1 MIGSELITEEEAETT
16 GSHDDNPLGF
26 VGVSTL
32 TLSASD
38 ALVIHGLENNINE
51 KRG

>member
-1 MIGSELITEEEAETT
+1 VIGSELITEEEAETT

-26 VGVSTL
+26 VGVSNYPVCI
-32 TLSASD
+32 D